1 MSDRTQIGPAVDAKL
16 WQRFREDVK
25 SRKGAV
31 RGHLGGELENAIR
44 EYLRDDSSPTE
55 QRIEKRIAR
64 IERAVGA
71 APTDG
76 GTDTSE
82 AAEHTH
88 TRIGTGFGPTD
99 KPPANT
105 ATEKKVAY
113 LAQCIRSD
121 VSIHPDEP
129 GMVPR
134 HVLVEHVTD
143 EYDFREDTT
152 ERYVDRLIEEFG
164 LQEPPTQQFDG
175 ELVTEPK
182 YQNRIDERA
191 KDAEREVNEKL

>member
-25 SRKGAV
+25 QRKGTI
-31 RGHLGGELENAIR
+31 RGHLGGELENALR

-88 TRIGTGFGPTD
+88 AQTDTNTEPDD
-99 KPPANT
+99 KPPANS
-105 ATEKKVAY
+105 ASEKKVTY
-113 LAQCIRSD
+113 LAQCMRSD
-121 VSIHPDEP
+121 IGIHSDDA

-134 HVLVEHVTD
+134 SVLTDLVID
-143 EYDFREDTT
+143 EYDFRGDTV

-164 LQEPPTQQFDG
+164 LQEPPNTNFDG

-182 YQNRIDERA
+182 YQKRIEERTEQA
-191 KDAEREVNEKL
+191 KQDAKKKL